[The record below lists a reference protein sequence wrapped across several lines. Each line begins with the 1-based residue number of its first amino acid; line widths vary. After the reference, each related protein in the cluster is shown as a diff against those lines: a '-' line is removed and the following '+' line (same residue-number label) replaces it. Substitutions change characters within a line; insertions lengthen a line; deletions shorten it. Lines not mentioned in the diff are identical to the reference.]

1 MAGTHFKGPLLFSSA
16 RASLENLKQSMWPDQ
31 FTYMDDFYE
40 GAVDTTLRWTIV
52 KDSGASAAIVADAE
66 GGEIALTS
74 TATTEND
81 GASIQG
87 KHEIFSLPTTAG
99 DSIWYETRVKTS
111 DADQMDITCWNDRNI
126 LQLTLKTALA
136 SSNIIGFLL
145 ADGSAVISGVTESGG
160 YSNYCNI

>member
-40 GAVDTTLRWTIV
+40 GAVDTTLKWTIV
-52 KDSGASAAIVADAE
+52 KDSGATAAIVADAT

-74 TATTEND
+74 AATTEND

-99 DSIWYETRVKTS
+99 DSIWFETRIKTS
-111 DADQMDITCWNDRNI
+111 DADQMDV
-126 LQLTLKTALA
+126 LVGLTETFATNPENALA
-136 SSNIIGFLL
+136 SSNIIGFL
-145 ADGSAVISGVTESGG
+145 
-160 YSNYCNI
+160 

>member
-40 GAVDTTLRWTIV
+40 GAVDTTLKWTIV
-52 KDSGASAAIVADAE
+52 KDSGASAAIVADAT

-87 KHEIFSLPTTAG
+87 NMRSFLYLQQQVIAFGLKQELKHLMQIK
-99 DSIWYETRVKTS
+99 W
-111 DADQMDITCWNDRNI
+111 M
-126 LQLTLKTALA
+126 
-136 SSNIIGFLL
+136 FLL
-145 ADGSAVISGVTESGG
+145 D
-160 YSNYCNI
+160 